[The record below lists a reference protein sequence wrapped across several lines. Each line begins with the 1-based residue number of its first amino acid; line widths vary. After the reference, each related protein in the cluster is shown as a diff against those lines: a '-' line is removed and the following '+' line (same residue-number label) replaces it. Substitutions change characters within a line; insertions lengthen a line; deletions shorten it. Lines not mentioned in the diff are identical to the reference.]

1 MVRIHFFPAISI
13 HALLAESDDR
23 RRSSAAAFSDFYPR
37 SPCGERPDAHPTLT
51 GKDAKFLSTLS
62 LRRATAP
69 AKAAT
74 NDGGDFYPRSPCGER
89 PILGNPCAGCPA
101 ISIHALLAESDRP
114 GRRSAHRHLPISIH
128 ALLAESD
135 GATLSRTLL
144 TALFL
149 STLSLRR
156 ATALGIHSPSTVIFL
171 STLSLRRATC
181 GMLLRCPLK
190 RISIHALLAESDRR
204 QPGDTLHTPISIHAL
219 LAESDMRPKNRKK
232 RHNNFYPRS
241 PCGER
246 RQQRTATL
254 PRVRYF
260 YPRSPCGERHLV
272 LSLRTDGK
280 KHFYPRSPCG
290 ERLIDAIDVSK
301 HQGISIHALLAES
314 DTARSKA

>member
-156 ATALGIHSPSTVIFL
+156 ATAGGRSST
-171 STLSLRRATC
+171 RR
-181 GMLLRCPLK
+181 
-190 RISIHALLAESDRR
+190 SI
-204 QPGDTLHTPISIHAL
+204 
-219 LAESDMRPKNRKK
+219 
-232 RHNNFYPRS
+232 
-241 PCGER
+241 
-246 RQQRTATL
+246 
-254 PRVRYF
+254 
-260 YPRSPCGERHLV
+260 
-272 LSLRTDGK
+272 
-280 KHFYPRSPCG
+280 HFYPRSPCG
-290 ERLIDAIDVSK
+290 ERLLCHFLRFDRHKFLSTLSLRRA
-301 HQGISIHALLAES
+301 
-314 DTARSKA
+314 T